1 VRRLNGR
8 PGIVLECTPSFYE
21 GVLGFSVGG
30 WNQSYLFDTLPVA
43 LASAEELEVRGRVL
57 RGATGDLLQDRLVGR
72 DRDSWRGLGCRD
84 SSKEDSEGPR
94 SCRSSRCTSG
104 MRESLLTRP
113 GFGPERI

>member
-21 GVLGFSVGG
+21 EGLLFREGARAMTSRGRRQGVLGFSVGG

-57 RGATGDLLQDRLVGR
+57 RGGG
-72 DRDSWRGLGCRD
+72 
-84 SSKEDSEGPR
+84 
-94 SCRSSRCTSG
+94 
-104 MRESLLTRP
+104 
-113 GFGPERI
+113 